1 MLSPA
6 CPAEHRHAAAP
17 RRGVTAM
24 ESLLSVAVVSIAG
37 TALLSALASAVM
49 SSREVALTLIA
60 DGLADQLL
68 AEVVA
73 APVPVG
79 TPPAKPSGPRA
90 GYTVVDHFD
99 GWSESPPQD
108 RLGRVLGTEGT
119 VVGTTPTPR
128 PAAFQADPALIARF
142 RRSIVVEK
150 VAPAM
155 GAWTVTASDTPF
167 RRVTV
172 RVTFVEGTRARQIA
186 TSSRIV
192 CHVAPAL

>member
-1 MLSPA
+1 
-6 CPAEHRHAAAP
+6 
-17 RRGVTAM
+17 M

-68 AEVVA
+68 AEVTA
-73 APVPVG
+73 APVPLG
-79 TPPAKPSGPRA
+79 APPAQPLAPRA
-90 GYTVVDHFD
+90 NYTVVDHFN

-119 VVGTTPTPR
+119 TLMPR
-128 PAAFQADPALIARF
+128 PAEFQADPVLLAKF
-142 RRSIVVEK
+142 GRSVVVEK
-150 VAPAM
+150 VLPAM
-155 GAWTVTASDTPF
+155 GGWVVTTSDSSF

-172 RVTFVEGTRARQIA
+172 RVTFAEGERVRQIA
-186 TSSRIV
+186 TASRIV